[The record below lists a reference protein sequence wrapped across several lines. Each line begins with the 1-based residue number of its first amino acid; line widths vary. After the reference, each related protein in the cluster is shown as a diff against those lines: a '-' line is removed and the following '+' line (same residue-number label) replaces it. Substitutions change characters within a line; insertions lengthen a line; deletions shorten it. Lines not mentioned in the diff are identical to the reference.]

1 MLLLR
6 SFFKIFSKF
15 KQSKSSTSY
24 NLNDPIII
32 TQVIRDFG
40 NLMLKKK
47 ITSTLFYDTKLLPHP
62 KKVILQC
69 LVLGAEYSQ
78 SQSEK
83 ENNKTVLLTIVPC
96 FQENVGKIPISIS
109 NNQNKFLLFEEKHNS
124 DILLFKKLLN
134 IKPCWLNKN
143 QQMQQK

>member
-1 MLLLR
+1 M
-6 SFFKIFSKF
+6 
-15 KQSKSSTSY
+15 KSSNTS
-24 NLNDPIII
+24 LSWIA
-32 TQVIRDFG
+32 TSAAVTLAGG
-40 NLMLKKK
+40 NVVFCDIEKDGFNIDYKYVEKK

-62 KKVILQC
+62 KKVIIQC

-109 NNQNKFLLFEEKHNS
+109 AIFKLFIGIILTYLNDKKNTNNK
-124 DILLFKKLLN
+124 
-134 IKPCWLNKN
+134 WT
-143 QQMQQK
+143 